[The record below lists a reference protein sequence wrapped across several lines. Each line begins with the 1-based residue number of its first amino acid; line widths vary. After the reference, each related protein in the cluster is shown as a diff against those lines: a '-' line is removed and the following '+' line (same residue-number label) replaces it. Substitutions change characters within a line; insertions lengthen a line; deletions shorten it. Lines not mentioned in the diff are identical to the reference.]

1 MDSFDDAFAT
11 LINVEQGFT
20 NNPLDSGN
28 WTGGRINVGVC
39 RGTKYGISAAAYP
52 DIDIKALTLAQAKGL
67 AKRDY
72 WDKYQC
78 DQFDARIGFQVFD
91 AAYNGGH
98 PALWLQQAAGAV
110 PDGHIGDATIT
121 AVKAID
127 PDKIIMRF
135 DAARLDY
142 LADLRNA
149 TFAFG
154 WMHRIAS
161 NLRKGAA

>member
-1 MDSFDDAFAT
+1 MDSFDDAFPA
-11 LINVEQGFT
+11 LINVEKGLT
-20 NNPLDSGN
+20 MNPLDPGN
-28 WTGGRINVGVC
+28 WTGGRTGVGAC
-39 RGTKYGISAAAYP
+39 RGTKYGISAASYP
-52 DIDIKALTLAQAKGL
+52 DIDIKNLTLPQAKAL

-98 PALWLQQAAGAV
+98 PALWLQEAAGAY
-110 PDGHIGDATIT
+110 PDGHIGAATIA
-121 AVKAID
+121 AVKATD
-127 PDKIIMRF
+127 PEKIIMRF

-154 WMHRIAS
+154 WMHRIAT

>member
-1 MDSFDDAFAT
+1 MDSFDDAFAA
-11 LINVEQGFT
+11 LINVEKGLT
-20 NNPLDSGN
+20 MNPLDPGN
-28 WTGGRINVGVC
+28 WTGGRAGVGAC
-39 RGTKYGISAAAYP
+39 RGTKYGISAASYP
-52 DIDIKALTLAQAKGL
+52 DIDIKNLTLAQAKAL

-78 DQFDARIGFQVFD
+78 DQFDWRIGFQVFD

-98 PALWLQQAAGAV
+98 PALWLQEAAGAY
-110 PDGHIGDATIT
+110 PDGHIGEATVA

-127 PDKIIMRF
+127 PEKIIMRF

-154 WMHRIAS
+154 WMHRIAT